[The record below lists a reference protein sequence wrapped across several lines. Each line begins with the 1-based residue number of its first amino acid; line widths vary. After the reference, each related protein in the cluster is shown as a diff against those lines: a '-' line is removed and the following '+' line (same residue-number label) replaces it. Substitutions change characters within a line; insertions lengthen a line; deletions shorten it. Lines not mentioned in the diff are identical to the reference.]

1 MVLYL
6 AMDSIPILRLSNPI
20 LFLLPIHP
28 TRPSYSE
35 VAVGVAY
42 TS

>member
-28 TRPSYSE
+28 TRPWGWHILHE
-35 VAVGVAY
+35 
-42 TS
+42 